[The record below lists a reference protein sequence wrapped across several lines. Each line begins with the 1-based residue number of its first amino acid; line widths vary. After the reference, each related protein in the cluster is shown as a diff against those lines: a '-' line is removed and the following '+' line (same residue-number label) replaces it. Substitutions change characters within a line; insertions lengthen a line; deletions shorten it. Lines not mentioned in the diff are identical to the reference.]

1 MKIAKSSPIV
11 LDVITLFP
19 EMFSALTEQGVVR
32 RAFDLGLVDLTL
44 TNPREFA
51 SNAYKT
57 VDDRPYG
64 GGPGMV
70 MMAPPLAAAIRSA
83 RARHM
88 GLGYVPYVVY
98 MSPQGAKLTQTWVG
112 IQLEAMH
119 VFNID
124 TDTNSISQIN
134 RAIEQALPRSLIVL
148 CGRYEAIDERL
159 FEVGLIDEELSIGD
173 VVLSGGELAAM
184 VMLDALLRCVPEVL
198 NDQQSAAQDSFSEQL
213 DGLLDCAHYTRPEV
227 FENFSVPEVLLSG
240 NHAKIAIFRR
250 QIALKNTWKKRPD
263 LIIRARE
270 QGFLSVDDEKYLQQL
285 VGNV

>member
-1 MKIAKSSPIV
+1 MKSEMSLPIV

-19 EMFSALTEQGVVR
+19 EMFSALIEQGVVR
-32 RAFDLGLVDLTL
+32 RAFELGLVDLKL

-83 RARHM
+83 RTRHI
-88 GLGYVPYVVY
+88 GLGYAPYVVY
-98 MSPQGAKLTQTWVG
+98 MSPQGRALNQTW
-112 IQLEAMH
+112 ITEQLTAMH
-119 VFNID
+119 ISNLK
-124 TDTNSISQIN
+124 TNPTVQD
-134 RAIEQALPRSLIVL
+134 APRSLIVL

-159 FEVGLIDEELSIGD
+159 FDAGLIDQELSIGD

-184 VMLDALLRCVPEVL
+184 IMLDALLRCVPEVL
-198 NDQQSAAQDSFSEQL
+198 NDQQSVAQDSFSEEL
-213 DGLLDCAHYTRPEV
+213 SGLLDCAHYTRPEV

-240 NHAKIAIFRR
+240 NHAKIAGFRR
-250 QIALKNTWKKRPD
+250 QIALKNTWNKRPD
-263 LIIRARE
+263 LIIQARE
-270 QGFLSVDDEKYLQQL
+270 RGFLSVEDEKYLQQL
-285 VGNV
+285 TGNAL

>member
-1 MKIAKSSPIV
+1 MKSAMSLPIV
-11 LDVITLFP
+11 FDVITLFP

-32 RAFDLGLVDLTL
+32 RAFELGLVDLKL

-83 RARHM
+83 RTRHI
-88 GLGYVPYVVY
+88 GLGYTPYVVY
-98 MSPQGAKLTQTWVG
+98 MSPQGRALNQTW
-112 IQLEAMH
+112 ITEQLTAMH
-119 VFNID
+119 ISNLK
-124 TDTNSISQIN
+124 TNPTVQD
-134 RAIEQALPRSLIVL
+134 APRSLIVL

-159 FEVGLIDEELSIGD
+159 FDAGLIDQELSIGD

-184 VMLDALLRCVPEVL
+184 IMLDALLRCVPEVL
-198 NDQQSAAQDSFSEQL
+198 NDQQSVAQDSFSEEL
-213 DGLLDCAHYTRPEV
+213 SGLLDCAHYTRPEV

-240 NHAKIAIFRR
+240 NHAKIAAFRR
-250 QIALKNTWKKRPD
+250 QIALKNTWNKRPD
-263 LIIRARE
+263 LIIQARE
-270 QGFLSVDDEKYLQQL
+270 RGFLSVDDEKYLQQL
-285 VGNV
+285 TGNVL

>member
-98 MSPQGAKLTQTWVG
+98 MLPQGAKLTQTWVG

-119 VFNID
+119 VSNID

-250 QIALKNTWKKRPD
+250 QMALKNTWKKRPD